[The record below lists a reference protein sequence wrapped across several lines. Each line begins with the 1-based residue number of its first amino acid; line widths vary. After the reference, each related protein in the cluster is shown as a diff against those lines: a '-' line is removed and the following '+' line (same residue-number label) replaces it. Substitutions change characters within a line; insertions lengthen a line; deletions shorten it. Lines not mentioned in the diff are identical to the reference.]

1 MSEVVKAMGND
12 LTEWFEPLRKEFIPF
27 TCGIWKEI

>member
-12 LTEWFEPLRKEFIPF
+12 LTEWFEPLRKKLIPF
-27 TCGIWKEI
+27 TCGI